1 MFKNIFQCIWCMA
14 FAAFDLINL
23 VNGNGTAWLM
33 GILTILMTVLAA
45 YWMIEIRAEFIKRY
59 GKEDDE

>member
-1 MFKNIFQCIWCMA
+1 MLKNILMCIWCIL
-14 FAAFDLINL
+14 FAAFDLVNL

-33 GILTILMTVLAA
+33 GILTIFMIVCAS

>member
-1 MFKNIFQCIWCMA
+1 MLKNVFQCIWCIL
-14 FAAFDLINL
+14 FATFDLVNL

-33 GILTILMTVLAA
+33 GLLTILMTVFAS
-45 YWMIEIRAEFIKRY
+45 YWIIEIRAEFIKRY